1 MTRAARRMRGTR
13 GHPTWAVSAAV
24 ALYVL
29 LALLA
34 FWPVSPVSS
43 TTVPSCACG
52 DQAQEVWFLAWMAHA
67 LRSGTNPFFTSYIDY
82 PRGVNL
88 ALNTSMP
95 LLGLLAA
102 PLTFLHGAIA
112 SYNLL
117 MRLAFVASA
126 TSMLL
131 VMRRFCTGTLAPA
144 IAGLLYGFSPYMV
157 GQGNGHL
164 FLLFVPLPPLMLL
177 AVFDLATRHTTRRTA
192 TGHTTRHSATGHSA
206 TGHTATGHTARR
218 TGLLLGL
225 ASAAQYLIAQEILVT
240 TAICALIGLAYAAA
254 RRPRAVRARLGHL
267 GAGLCWALAV
277 FAPIVAYPA
286 WFFLRGPEHVV
297 GPPHVVSALAHYRA
311 DLLGPIVPTLDQM
324 IGPTSLVRLGT
335 RFGGANPAENGIYLG
350 IPLVLVLVAV
360 VVRYRRDLLVAT
372 VAAVGLCCFVLALGS
387 PLTIDGHA
395 TAVPL
400 PFALLRKA
408 PLLGGVLASRFS
420 LYVDLC
426 AAVLLGLGLD
436 RLLAARR
443 AARLAAAKPGTGRRR
458 RRAAPPWR
466 ATALAAVLVVAVL
479 VPLVPRFPYA
489 HQVAEI
495 PPYFSSPAVRQIPPG
510 SVVLSYPYDYTPYN
524 DAMLWQAATAM
535 RFEIVGGEATRPGR
549 DGAGTSAVLPLAPTE
564 TQNLFR
570 AGLLGTASPVPAPP
584 LDPAGL
590 ERVRTLLTRW
600 GIETVVLDPVGV
612 DPALIVRYLTV
623 ALGRPPVETG
633 GVDVWYHADQ
643 LAAAQG

>member
-1 MTRAARRMRGTR
+1 MTRAARRVRGTR
-13 GHPTWAVSAAV
+13 GHPTWAVSGAV

-131 VMRRFCTGTLAPA
+131 VMRRFCTGTVAPA

-177 AVFDLATRHTTRRTA
+177 AVHDLATSRTP
-192 TGHTTRHSATGHSA
+192 TSRTPTSRTP
-206 TGHTATGHTARR
+206 RR

-225 ASAAQYLIAQEILVT
+225 ASAAQYLVAQEILVT

-254 RRPRAVRARLGHL
+254 RRPRAARARLGHL

-297 GPPHVVSALAHYRA
+297 GPPQTATALAPYRA
-311 DLLGPIVPTLDQM
+311 DLLGPVVPTVEQRVAPAHLAA
-324 IGPTSLVRLGT
+324 IGSH
-335 RFGGANPAENGIYLG
+335 FAGGSVTENGIYLG
-350 IPLVLVLVAV
+350 IPLVIVLVAV

-400 PFALLRKA
+400 PFALLRKTF
-408 PLLGGVLASRFS
+408 LFQNVLASRFS

-426 AAVLLGLGLD
+426 AAVLLGIGLD

-443 AARLAAAKPGTGRRR
+443 AARIAAAEPGAGRRR
-458 RRAAPPWR
+458 RRAVPPWR
-466 ATALAAVLVVAVL
+466 ASALAAVLVAAVL

-489 HQVAEI
+489 HQAAEI

-510 SVVLSYPYDYTPYN
+510 SVVLSYPYDAPPYN

-549 DGAGTSAVLPLAPTE
+549 DGAGTSAVLPLGPPE
-564 TQNLFR
+564 LYDVFVFGVKGRDSPLPLPPFDNLSLVDIR
-570 AGLLGTASPVPAPP
+570 AFVANWHVGTVIVDPSVGYGTAQ
-584 LDPAGL
+584 
-590 ERVRTLLTRW
+590 
-600 GIETVVLDPVGV
+600 VLQ
-612 DPALIVRYLTV
+612 YLT
-623 ALGRPPVETG
+623 AAFGRPPTVSG
-633 GVDVWYHADQ
+633 GVDVWYHAT
-643 LAAAQG
+643 G